1 MNYSDEALNLEA
13 IETSAKDDEK
23 KVTTVS
29 LDVLDSCEVA
39 QKTVYVVGRGKYEL
53 NCSHTRSGVI
63 FHQQLAGGK
72 RISIRPKLPV
82 NDEGA
87 FVAPK
92 HGSHGVLIVELSE
105 NAQLKVED
113 GRYSFT
119 IEPDFRVF
127 IPKARY
133 DAVVADIAAK
143 GKKKSEDVT
152 AKEIADALAPRR

>member
-23 KVTTVS
+23 KVNTVS

-39 QKTVYVVGRGKYEL
+39 QKTVYAVGRGRYEL
-53 NCSHTRSGVI
+53 NCSHTKSGVI

-82 NDEGA
+82 NDDGVY
-87 FVAPK
+87 VAPK
-92 HGSHGVLIVELSE
+92 HGSHGVLVVELSE
-105 NAQLKVED
+105 NAQLKVDD
-113 GRYSFT
+113 GKYTFT
-119 IEPDFRVF
+119 IEPDFRAF

-133 DAVVADIAAK
+133 DAVVADIATK
-143 GKKKSEDVT
+143 GKKKPEEVT
-152 AKEIADALAPRR
+152 AKEIADAVAPRK

>member
-39 QKTVYVVGRGKYEL
+39 QKTVYVVGKGRYEL
-53 NCSHTRSGVI
+53 NCSHTKSGVI

-82 NDEGA
+82 NDDGA
-87 FVAPK
+87 YVAPK
-92 HGSHGVLIVELSE
+92 HGSHGVLVVELSE
-105 NAQLKVED
+105 SLNSLSAKVPF
-113 GRYSFT
+113 G
-119 IEPDFRVF
+119 
-127 IPKARY
+127 
-133 DAVVADIAAK
+133 
-143 GKKKSEDVT
+143 T
-152 AKEIADALAPRR
+152 AWSDH

>member
-23 KVTTVS
+23 KVNTVS

-39 QKTVYVVGRGKYEL
+39 QKTVYVVGKGKYEL
-53 NCSHTRSGVI
+53 NCSHTKSGVI

-72 RISIRPKLPV
+72 RISIRPKLPI
-82 NDEGA
+82 NDDGA
-87 FVAPK
+87 HVAPK

-119 IEPDFRVF
+119 IEPDFRAF

-133 DAVVADIAAK
+133 DAIVADLAK
-143 GKKKSEDVT
+143 TAKKKPEEITAADV
-152 AKEIADALAPRR
+152 ANAVAPRK

>member
-23 KVTTVS
+23 KITTVS

-39 QKTVYVVGRGKYEL
+39 QKTVYVVGKGKYEL
-53 NCSHTRSGVI
+53 NCSHTKNGVI

-72 RISIRPKLPV
+72 RISIRPRLPM

-87 FVAPK
+87 FIAPK
-92 HGSHGVLIVELSE
+92 HGSHGVLVVELSE

-113 GRYSFT
+113 GKYTFT
-119 IEPDFRVF
+119 IEPDFRLFV
-127 IPKARY
+127 PKARY
-133 DAVVADIAAK
+133 DAIVADLAK
-143 GKKKSEDVT
+143 TAKKKPEEVT
-152 AKEIADALAPRR
+152 AKEIADAVAPRK

>member
-23 KVTTVS
+23 KITTVS

-39 QKTVYVVGRGKYEL
+39 QKTVYVVGKGKYEL
-53 NCSHTRSGVI
+53 NCSHTKSGVI

-82 NDEGA
+82 NDDGA
-87 FVAPK
+87 YVAPK

-119 IEPDFRVF
+119 IEPDFRSF

-133 DAVVADIAAK
+133 DAIVADLATK
-143 GKKKSEDVT
+143 GKKKPEEVT
-152 AKEIADALAPRR
+152 AKEIADAVAPRK

>member
-23 KVTTVS
+23 KVNTVS

-39 QKTVYVVGRGKYEL
+39 QKTVYVVGKGKYEL

-87 FVAPK
+87 FIAPK
-92 HGSHGVLIVELSE
+92 HGSHGVLVVELSE

-133 DAVVADIAAK
+133 DAVVADIAK
-143 GKKKSEDVT
+143 NGKKKPEEVT
-152 AKEIADALAPRR
+152 AKEVADAVAPRK